1 MRKQRANYREWL
13 RERSTRLASMGRR
26 LSHALSSEWARFRHS
41 SLPAA
46 GHALLGLLRSS
57 IAFLSAPLYKPAV
70 LAGAEHGNGRAQVRD
85 MYSPSGRP
93 VERRAYD
100 RGMRSS
106 KVATVS
112 SSVRPM
118 SYPRPV
124 LVADRRETM
133 AESTARQDMGTAPG
147 ARAQTESEKTATA
160 GFSMGPDA
168 IAEQVRGS
176 FQAVIASA
184 IENIVH
190 VEYQQAA
197 EQMLDVKL
205 CDLLDR
211 RCKEI
216 CGYIEGRLNFFYDQT
231 ALRLDAISEQVVT
244 KFCEALNQQAAATL
258 NALVLAS
265 AQQTKTALNAESQT
279 ALERFDQQMSDLSE
293 AHIDAHR
300 KEMQN
305 LSANL
310 QVRLRRVAYTLE
322 DMGVPAASAP
332 QTQS

>member
-1 MRKQRANYREWL
+1 
-13 RERSTRLASMGRR
+13 
-26 LSHALSSEWARFRHS
+26 
-41 SLPAA
+41 
-46 GHALLGLLRSS
+46 
-57 IAFLSAPLYKPAV
+57 
-70 LAGAEHGNGRAQVRD
+70 
-85 MYSPSGRP
+85 
-93 VERRAYD
+93 
-100 RGMRSS
+100 
-106 KVATVS
+106 
-112 SSVRPM
+112 
-118 SYPRPV
+118 
-124 LVADRRETM
+124 M
-133 AESTARQDMGTAPG
+133 AESTMKHDNETAPG
-147 ARAQTESEKTATA
+147 ARTQAEGEKPAGA
-160 GFSMGPDA
+160 GFSMDSDA

-176 FQAVIASA
+176 YQAVIASA
-184 IENIVH
+184 IQNIVQ

-197 EQMLDVKL
+197 ERMLDVKL

-265 AQQTKTALNAESQT
+265 AQQTKSALSAESQT

-293 AHIDAHR
+293 AHIEAHR
-300 KEMQN
+300 KEMQI

>member
-1 MRKQRANYREWL
+1 M
-13 RERSTRLASMGRR
+13 
-26 LSHALSSEWARFRHS
+26 
-41 SLPAA
+41 PAA

-57 IAFLSAPLYKPAV
+57 SAFLSAPLYKPAV
-70 LAGAEHGNGRAQVRD
+70 LAGAEHGNPGRTQVRD
-85 MYSPSGRP
+85 MYGPSGRA
-93 VERRAYD
+93 VERRGYE

-133 AESTARQDMGTAPG
+133 ADSTVKQDSGTPPG
-147 ARAQTESEKTATA
+147 ARVQAEGEKTVAT
-160 GFSMGPDA
+160 GLSTDSEA

-176 FQAVIASA
+176 LQAEIASA

-244 KFCEALNQQAAATL
+244 KFCEALNQQAAAIL

-265 AQQTKTALNAESQT
+265 AQQTRSALSAESQT
-279 ALERFDQQMSDLSE
+279 ALERFDKQMSDLSE
-293 AHIDAHR
+293 AHIEAHR
-300 KEMQN
+300 KEMQT

-310 QVRLRRVAYTLE
+310 QVRLRRVAYTME